1 MRCPDCRTE
10 ILDAAESCPSCS
22 TPLRASSKTSS
33 VLSSAA
39 TSSGATTIP
48 RVSRSRAETN
58 DAPEI
63 NLLRPGQA
71 FGARYHI
78 IRTLGVGGMGA
89 VYQAWDTEIGEAVA
103 IKVIRPEA
111 RADQA
116 TAQHLEIRFK
126 RELQLA
132 RHVTHKNVVRI
143 HDIGEI
149 DGIKYITM
157 SYIQGEDLATV
168 LKREGALPVPRALR
182 IMRQIVSGLV
192 AAHEAGVI
200 HRDLKPANIM
210 IEGEH
215 ALIMDFGIAQSSTSV
230 QTTGGVASPEVTQRV
245 ALRST
250 ITGAVIGTVA
260 YMAPEQARGDAVDK
274 RADIYALGLIA
285 AAMLVGPARRP
296 EQTLEDLRHETAD
309 PPTPLRSIEPAVPE
323 ALEQVVLRCLQR
335 APQARYQATT
345 ELEAAL
351 ARLDD
356 NGRPLPLVRR
366 LTKGVVAAAVLVV
379 AIALGGTY
387 YATRRA
393 LEVPVQPDPVSIV
406 IADVDNATSDPAFDR
421 TLEPVLKRALEG
433 AGFITAYD
441 RDGIR
446 RTLGVPP
453 PEHLDA
459 TAARSLAANQGLAV
473 VLAGSIESQGRGRY
487 GVSLNATQAV
497 TGEVVASTRGTA
509 PNKDEVPETAAR
521 LVARIRRTLG
531 DPASES
537 AQMFAMT
544 SVSTTSL
551 EVVSYWVA
559 GRDAA
564 SRNDFDEAIR
574 NYSKAVELDP
584 KFGLGYAGLA
594 NVAANRTDA
603 EDATRY
609 ITEALRYVDGMTER
623 ERYTTRASFY
633 RLTGDYPQC
642 VREYSDLLV
651 SYPADVAARNNLAIC
666 LANLRDFGKAFEQL
680 RQVVAVVPN
689 RALYRINLASFANFS
704 SDFRTAEEEVRKV
717 TTPDVNALVALAFA
731 QLGQGQ
737 LREASATYGAVA
749 QISDYGESLAT
760 SGLGDLANIEGRFG
774 DATRILEQG
783 AAQDLKFERPD
794 WAAAKLAALAHTEL
808 RRGRTSAAIAAA
820 DAALMNDDSGLNIR
834 FMAARAFAAAGAVDR
849 AQPLI
854 AAMAAEL
861 LTEPR
866 AYAKIVEGEIALQN
880 GDARLA
886 IDVLTEA
893 NELLDTWLGRFTL
906 GRAYF
911 EAGQFAQADSELE
924 RCLKRRGEALQLIL
938 GDEPT
943 FAYVV
948 PVYYYQGRV
957 REGLGS
963 AGFVDSYRQ
972 YLDIRG
978 NSTEDRVLS
987 EIRTRMSGSGT
998 TPPSD
1003 AGQVL

>member
-1 MRCPDCRTE
+1 MQMSDPP
-10 ILDAAESCPSCS
+10 AQN
-22 TPLRASSKTSS
+22 
-33 VLSSAA
+33 
-39 TSSGATTIP
+39 GATTMP
-48 RVSRSRAETN
+48 NYASGAQLVPGWAEV
-58 DAPEI
+58 D
-63 NLLRPGQA
+63 LLRPGQA

-78 IRTLGVGGMGA
+78 IRTLGIGGMGA
-89 VYQAWDTEIGEAVA
+89 VYQAWDAEIGEAVA
-103 IKVIRPEA
+103 IKVIRPEV
-111 RADQA
+111 RGDPA
-116 TAQHLEIRFK
+116 TAAQVTTRFK

-149 DGIKYITM
+149 AGIKYITM

-182 IMRQIVSGLV
+182 LMRQVASGLA
-192 AAHEAGVI
+192 AAHEAGIV

-210 IEGEH
+210 IERDH
-215 ALIMDFGIAQSSTSV
+215 ALIMDFGIAQSSSASIQATD
-230 QTTGGVASPEVTQRV
+230 GAASPQSIGTM

-260 YMAPEQARGDAVDK
+260 YMAPEQARGDPVDQ
-274 RADIYALGLIA
+274 RADIYAFGLIA
-285 AAMLVGPARRP
+285 AAMLVGPAGRP
-296 EQTLEDLRHETAD
+296 EQTWEDLQRDIGDSPA
-309 PPTPLRSIEPAVPE
+309 PLRPIEPTIPE
-323 ALEQVVLRCLQR
+323 ALEQVVLRCLQW
-335 APQARYQATT
+335 APQARYQSTM

-351 ARLDD
+351 NRLDD
-356 NGRPLPLVRR
+356 SGKPLPLVRR
-366 LTKGVVAAAVLVV
+366 LTRGVVAATMVVV
-379 AIALGGTY
+379 AVALGGTY

-393 LEVPVQPDPVSIV
+393 LEIPVQPDPVSIV
-406 IADVDNATSDPAFDR
+406 IADVDNTTGDPGFDQ
-421 TLEPVLKRALEG
+421 TLGPVLKRALEG

-453 PEHLDA
+453 PERLDA
-459 TAARSLAANQGLAV
+459 TAARGLAANQGLAA
-473 VLAGSIESQGRGRY
+473 VLAGSIESEGRGRY
-487 GVSLNATQAV
+487 GVALNATHAV
-497 TGEVVASTRGTA
+497 TGEVIASARGTA
-509 PNKDEVPETAAR
+509 SNKDEVPETAAR

-537 AQMFAMT
+537 AQMFAMA

-594 NVAANRTDA
+594 NVAANLTNA

-623 ERYTTRASFY
+623 ERYTTRGGFY
-633 RLTGDYPQC
+633 RLTGDYSQC
-642 VREYSDLLV
+642 VKEYGELLV

-666 LANLRDFGKAFEQL
+666 WANLRDFGEAFEQL

-689 RALYRINLASFANFS
+689 RSLYRINLASFANFS
-704 SDFRTAEEEVRKV
+704 SNFRIAEEEARKV

-731 QLGQGQ
+731 QVGQGQ
-737 LREASATYGAVA
+737 RREAAATYDAVA
-749 QISDYGESLAT
+749 KISDYGQSLAT
-760 SGLGDLANIEGRFG
+760 SGLGDLANIDGRFS
-774 DATRILEQG
+774 DAAQILEQG
-783 AAQDLKFERPD
+783 AAQDLEFERPD

-808 RRGRTSAAIAAA
+808 RRGRANAAIAAA
-820 DAALMNDDSGLNIR
+820 EAALMQDASGLNIR
-834 FMAARAFAAAGAVDR
+834 FMGARAFAAAGAVDK

-861 LTEPR
+861 LAEPR

-880 GDARLA
+880 GDLRLA

-893 NELLDTWLGRFTL
+893 NQLLDTWLGRFTL

-911 EAGQFAQADSELE
+911 EAGQFAQADSEFE
-924 RCLKRRGEALQLIL
+924 RCIKRRGEALQLIL

-943 FAYVV
+943 YAYVV

-978 NSTEDRVLS
+978 NSIEDRQLA
-987 EIRTRMSGSGT
+987 EIRARM
-998 TPPSD
+998 
-1003 AGQVL
+1003 AGRPQAAL